1 MSIGPQPE
9 RQLMFDNINR
19 LLVVDSDRD
28 VTEAIREIGDELD
41 YSLAH
46 ADDSGEFLRL
56 VDEFRPTAILLD
68 LELPSC
74 DGVEALHA
82 LAARGCKASIVLIG
96 LADERVMAATR
107 KIGET
112 RGLAIADS
120 IPKPL
125 DFDAVRVCL
134 ARIRR
139 EDRRI
144 KREDIEAA
152 LENKEFVA
160 FYQPVASAAP
170 GGGWVLDGLE
180 ALVRWQHPSL
190 GIVMPDEFIV
200 VAERYDLIGALT
212 DQVLDQ
218 ALQQMQGWRAD
229 GLDLKVSINL
239 PPSLVTDLGFP
250 DRIADSIAAYGVD
263 PKQITLELTET
274 ATMQDPTTTMDIL
287 TRLRVKGI
295 GLSLD
300 DFGTGYSSLTR
311 LYQMPFEEMKIDKS
325 LGMNVPRSREANTM
339 VGSLIE
345 LAHNLGMRVCTEG
358 VESRAGLDLLEVLKS
373 DRCQGFF
380 ISRALPP
387 AEIDSFIE
395 HWNTQSPASAHSKSR
410 AAVN

>member
-1 MSIGPQPE
+1 
-9 RQLMFDNINR
+9 MFDNINR
-19 LLVVDSDRD
+19 LLVVDADRD
-28 VTEAIREIGDELD
+28 VTEAIRQIGSELE
-41 YSLAH
+41 YSLAA
-46 ADDSGEFLRL
+46 ADEPNEFLRL
-56 VDEFRPTAILLD
+56 VDEFRPTAIFLD
-68 LELPSC
+68 LELPKC
-74 DGVEALHA
+74 DGVEALQA
-82 LAARGCKASIVLIG
+82 LAARGCKASIVLTG

-107 KIGET
+107 KIGESK
-112 RGLAIADS
+112 GLSIADS
-120 IPKPL
+120 LPKPL
-125 DFDAVRVCL
+125 DLESVRICL
-134 ARIRR
+134 AQIRR

-144 KREDIEAA
+144 SRQDIEAA
-152 LENKEFVA
+152 LENRQFVA
-160 FYQPVASAAP
+160 FYQPIVSAADA
-170 GGGWVLDGLE
+170 GGWVVDGLE

-190 GIVMPDEFIV
+190 GIVMPDEFILL
-200 VAERYDLIGALT
+200 AERFGLIGALT
-212 DQVLDQ
+212 DQMLAQ
-218 ALQQMQGWRAD
+218 ALDRMEEWQVA

-239 PPSLVTDLGFP
+239 PPSLVTDLDFP
-250 DRIADSIAAYGVD
+250 DRVADTIAKHRVD
-263 PKQITLELTET
+263 PKRISLELTET

-325 LGMNVPRSREANTM
+325 LGMNVPRSREANTI

-387 AEIDSFIE
+387 AEIESFVE
-395 HWNTQSPASAHSKSR
+395 HWNTQSPASAR
-410 AAVN
+410 RRYVAAVR